1 MKAFF
6 DSSAFAKL
14 FVVEQG
20 TPKVAEAYFQATAK
34 AVSALGW
41 LEVRSAIARR
51 ERLGDLSPTDA
62 GLAISMLQAE
72 VSNVDTISVSSDLLR
87 LAETLLVTQQLR
99 SLDAIQLAACLQW
112 KKHVTDVLFV
122 CADRRLR
129 EAAAAEGLP
138 VLDPETP

>member
-1 MKAFF
+1 MNAFF

-14 FVVEQG
+14 FVVERG
-20 TPKVAEAYFQATAK
+20 TPKVAEAYFRATTK

-51 ERLGDLSPTDA
+51 ERLGDLNAIDA
-62 GLAISMLQAE
+62 ALAVSMLQAE
-72 VSNVDTISVSSDLLR
+72 VSNTETITVSSDLLVS
-87 LAETLLVTQQLR
+87 AETPLISQQLR

-112 KKHVTDVLFV
+112 AKQVTDVLFV

-129 EAAAAEGLP
+129 EAAAAEGLA
-138 VLDPETP
+138 VLDPEAP